1 MALDK
6 HYESD
11 KDPKHHVTG
20 LTTYFVIFGALMVL
34 TVITV
39 VISQFD
45 FGFLNTAIALAVAA
59 LKASLVILYFMH
71 VRHATRLTWVVVI
84 GSFVWLGV
92 LFVLTYSDYFSRHV
106 PLS

>member
-1 MALDK
+1 MDN

-11 KDPKHHVTG
+11 KDPKHHVTSPV
-20 LTTYFVIFGALMVL
+20 TYFIIFGALMVL
-34 TVITV
+34 TVVTV
-39 VISQFD
+39 VIAQFD

-59 LKASLVILYFMH
+59 VKASLVILYFMH

-106 PLS
+106 SIS